1 MILVP
6 EGGVDQYGDRAADHL
21 ELEPIRNEE
30 RLLAR
35 VNQVG
40 TRQLLAWKIE
50 TKKLGDL
57 EACDRRCDFEAL
69 LLR

>member
-6 EGGVDQYGDRAADHL
+6 EGGVDQYGDRAANHL

-35 VNQVG
+35 VDQVG
-40 TRQLLAWKIE
+40 TRQLLTWKIE
-50 TKKLGDL
+50 RQKLGDL
-57 EACDRRCDFEAL
+57 GACDSRCDFEA
-69 LLR
+69 

>member
-30 RLLAR
+30 RLLAC
-35 VNQVG
+35 VDQIG
-40 TRQLLAWKIE
+40 TRQLL
-50 TKKLGDL
+50 T
-57 EACDRRCDFEAL
+57 
-69 LLR
+69 